1 MPRVYLVIWLALT
14 ERGGYW
20 ALLRRRRSYR
30 LLWSGQVVSF
40 AGDWFA
46 TIALYTAVGDL
57 SSSGSAIALALVAM
71 TLPIFLVAP
80 IAGPLIDRFDR
91 RTLLLATDFARTA
104 CAIGL
109 ALAYQ
114 ADSIVGLFALT
125 ILKTAFAGIAIP
137 TKSAVLPTVVDSVDV
152 PQANALSGGTWSAML
167 AIGAASGGVVT
178 ALLGVSA
185 SFLVD
190 AATFLVSA
198 WFFARLPKL
207 PPAASEYADHEGAS
221 FVDGLRYL
229 WSDKYILAV
238 ATLKPM
244 MQFAG
249 GMLALL
255 PIYGSRVFDEAS
267 GAMFIGI
274 LYMMRGVGAIVGS
287 LFLRL
292 FLGDRPVTL
301 RNTIT
306 GMFVVVAASY
316 YGLSAADYYWQ
327 AAIAYFV
334 AAIGTSA
341 IWVFSGTLLQLEADP
356 RYHGRVFAL
365 EFGVMTLVLSM
376 SSLAAGGALDL
387 GLSIDTI
394 AVILATLAIVGGL
407 IWTVSLRLTT
417 PPEQLP
423 REAEVA
429 VATSG
434 SGR

>member
-1 MPRVYLVIWLALT
+1 
-14 ERGGYW
+14 
-20 ALLRRRRSYR
+20 

-46 TIALYTAVGDL
+46 TIALYTAVGEL
-57 SSSGSAIALALVAM
+57 SSSGSAIALALVSM
-71 TLPIFLVAP
+71 TLPVFLVAP
-80 IAGPLIDRFDR
+80 IAGPLIDRIDR
-91 RTLLLATDFARTA
+91 RTLLLATDFARTV

-109 ALAYQ
+109 AFAYQ
-114 ADSIVGLFALT
+114 AESIAALFGLT
-125 ILKTAFAGIAIP
+125 IVKTGFAGIAIP
-137 TKSAVLPTVVDSVDV
+137 TKSAVLPTIVDSEDV

-190 AATFLVSA
+190 AVTFLVSA
-198 WFFARLPKL
+198 MFFVRLPKL
-207 PPAASEYADHEGAS
+207 LPPAVDYEDDAGAS
-221 FVDGLRYL
+221 FIDGLRYL

-238 ATLKPM
+238 TSLKPM

-255 PIYGSRVFDEAS
+255 PIYGSRVFSEAS

-287 LFLRL
+287 LVLRI
-292 FLGDRPVTL
+292 FLGDRPTTL
-301 RNTIT
+301 RSTIT
-306 GMFVVVAASY
+306 AMFGLVAVSY
-316 YGLSAADYYWQ
+316 YGLAVADQYWQ
-327 AAIAYFV
+327 ACIAYFV

-356 RYHGRVFAL
+356 RYHGRVFAF

-376 SSLAAGGALDL
+376 SSLGAGISLDL
-387 GLSIDTI
+387 GQSIESI
-394 AVILATLAIVGGL
+394 AAILGTLAIVGGL
-407 IWTVSLRLTT
+407 IWTVSLRLTS
-417 PPEQLP
+417 PPG
-423 REAEVA
+423 AGAKKAKVA

-434 SGR
+434 SGE